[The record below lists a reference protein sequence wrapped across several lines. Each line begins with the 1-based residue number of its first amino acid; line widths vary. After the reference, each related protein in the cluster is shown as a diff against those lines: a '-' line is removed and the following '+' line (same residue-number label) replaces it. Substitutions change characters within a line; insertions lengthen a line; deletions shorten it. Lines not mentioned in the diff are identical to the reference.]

1 MRKVLVTALMTLGLN
16 GALISSTA
24 MAAEG
29 AEQRIA
35 AQLKKVNSEIP
46 IESVKP
52 ASMQGLYEVTL
63 GSGETLFSDER
74 GEYFVVGQLYR
85 YSDQDGFVNLTEQKL
100 ALSRAEKIAAIADD
114 DKIVYAPQGE
124 VKATI
129 NVFTDTS
136 CPYCRKLHSEIPA
149 LNEMGV
155 QVNYLAYPRAGF
167 GSPAYKEMQS
177 IWCQSSGKA
186 RADAMHASK
195 SGGDKVAAKNCDNPI
210 MDQMALGQAV
220 GVNGTPA
227 IVLEDG
233 TLIPGY
239 VPANRLAA
247 MMQLK

>member
-1 MRKVLVTALMTLGLN
+1 MRKVLAMALMTLGLN
-16 GALISSTA
+16 GTL

-29 AEQRIA
+29 AEERII
-35 AQLKKVNSEIP
+35 AQLKKVNEQIP
-46 IESVKP
+46 VESVKP
-52 ASMQGLYEVTL
+52 ADMQGLYEVTL
-63 GSGETLFSDER
+63 GSGETLFSDEK

-85 YSDQDGFVNLTEQKL
+85 YSDQDGFVNLTEQK
-100 ALSRAEKIAAIADD
+100 AAVTRAAKVSAVSDG

-129 NVFTDTS
+129 NVFTDTT
-136 CPYCRKLHSEIPA
+136 CPYCRKLHEEIPQ
-149 LNEMGV
+149 LNEMGI

-177 IWCQSSGKA
+177 IWCQPAGKA
-186 RADAMHASK
+186 RAEAMHASK
-195 SGGDKVAAKNCDNPI
+195 TGSRVDAKTCTNPV
-210 MDQMALGQAV
+210 MEQMALGQAV

-239 VPANRLAA
+239 VPAKRLAA
-247 MMQLK
+247 MMQLN